1 MSTMSEP
8 EARAEFAAARSARL
22 ATAGADGRPHLVP
35 ITFVVAEG
43 RVYFAIDDAKPKSSA
58 RLRRLRNIEAN
69 PQVCVLADEYDED
82 WEQLW
87 WARADGAAAILDGE
101 RERRRVGELLAAK
114 YPQYAQYARLGGSRA
129 AAGESAD
136 TANAVSAGRAARS
149 LGLAVAVG
157 PVVEITVTRWSGWR
171 FRAAR

>member
-22 ATAGADGRPHLVP
+22 ATVDAAGRPHLVP
-35 ITFVVAEG
+35 ITFEVDEG
-43 RVYFAIDDAKPKSSA
+43 RVCFAIDDAKPKSST

-69 PQVCVLADEYDED
+69 PRVCVLADEYDED

-87 WARADGAAAILDGE
+87 WVRADGEARILDAE

-114 YPQYAQYARLGGSRA
+114 YPQYARLGETRA
-129 AAGESAD
+129 AAGEA
-136 TANAVSAGRAARS
+136 AGAARS
-149 LGLAVAVG
+149 AGLAVAVG

>member
-22 ATAGADGRPHLVP
+22 ATADADGRPHLVP
-35 ITFVVAEG
+35 ITFEVDEG
-43 RVYFAIDDAKPKSSA
+43 RVYFAIDDAKPKSAA

-69 PQVCVLADEYDED
+69 PRVCVLADEYDED

-87 WARADGAAAILDGE
+87 WVRADGDARVLDGE

-114 YPQYAQYARLGGSRA
+114 YPQYTQYARLGGSRA
-129 AAGESAD
+129 AAAESAD
-136 TANAVSAGRAARS
+136 TADAGVAGHAARS

-157 PVVEITVTRWSGWR
+157 PVVEISVTKWSGWR
-171 FRAAR
+171 FRATR